1 MMEMV
6 MHHTDDVHTDG
17 HIVVAVL
24 DRMMSMLLQLSPNLD
39 HLL

>member
-17 HIVVAVL
+17 HIVVVVL
-24 DRMMSMLLQLSPNLD
+24 DRMMPMLLPLNPSLD
-39 HLL
+39 HSL